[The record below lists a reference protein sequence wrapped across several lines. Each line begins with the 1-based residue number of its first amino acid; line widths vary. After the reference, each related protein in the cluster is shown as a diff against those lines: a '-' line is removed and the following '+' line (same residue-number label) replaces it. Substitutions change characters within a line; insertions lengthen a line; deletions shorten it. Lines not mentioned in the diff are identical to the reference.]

1 MTPWQRL
8 RSLLGEG
15 IPRWEEIGRL
25 LLPNQRQKVRPAPV
39 QVDAEQGR
47 VSVII
52 PVLNEASQIGY
63 VVRQALA
70 DPATMEVIVVDDSST
85 DTTVEQAS
93 QAGARV
99 VTSSL
104 LGKGASM
111 ADGAREASQDC
122 LVYLDGDLKGLRH
135 GLISDLARPVLS
147 GEADLVKGRFGR
159 GGGRVTELTAKP
171 MLKVFSLNWRSL
183 VSRWGALL
191 QPVNHSL
198 RSSH

>member
-147 GEADLVKGRFGR
+147 GEADLVKGRFG
-159 GGGRVTELTAKP
+159 GVVA
-171 MLKVFSLNWRSL
+171 
-183 VSRWGALL
+183 VSRS
-191 QPVNHSL
+191 SL
-198 RSSH
+198 PSQC